1 MFQDEN
7 DLKEVHA
14 ILGLRLSKFGLEI
27 ADNKTHVTNL
37 SVESEGRRKLTFL
50 GFSIYR
56 AVTRNKTGCKVVFR
70 TDAKRFTRAKA
81 SIKEK
86 MWKQM
91 HKKPKEQVKAIN
103 AVLRGHYNYY
113 GMAGNN
119 GRLQSFYQ
127 EVLKY
132 WKRCLSRRSQKGK
145 VSWAEMKRLVEEVPL
160 IRPFM
165 KIPYGSLKLYVRL

>member
-1 MFQDEN
+1 
-7 DLKEVHA
+7 
-14 ILGLRLSKFGLEI
+14 
-27 ADNKTHVTNL
+27 
-37 SVESEGRRKLTFL
+37 
-50 GFSIYR
+50 
-56 AVTRNKTGCKVVFR
+56 
-70 TDAKRFTRAKA
+70 
-81 SIKEK
+81 

-113 GMAGNN
+113 GMSGNN
-119 GRLQSFYQ
+119 G
-127 EVLKY
+127 